1 MNHLFTSPS
10 LGSLW
15 VCVAIAIASSSISI
29 TITQTEIFA
38 PFRRWSE
45 KLGHMIGYLFQC
57 FYCINHWVIGL
68 GIFIYQPTII
78 TSGHLLVDLVVSA
91 FFTLTLS
98 VLVSGLMFQAFLA
111 AVAKRAREVEMKE
124 ILAKSKAG

>member
-1 MNHLFTSPS
+1 MNQLFTSS
-10 LGSLW
+10 HLGSLW

-38 PFRRWSE
+38 PFRRCSE
-45 KLGHMIGYLFQC
+45 RLGHMIGYLFQC
-57 FYCINHWVIGL
+57 FYYINHWVIGL

-78 TSGHLLVDLVVSA
+78 TSGNLLVDLVVSA

-98 VLVSGLMFQAFLA
+98 VLVSGLMFSAFLTA
-111 AVAKRAREVEMKE
+111 IAKRTREAEIKEM
-124 ILAKSKAG
+124 LAKSKAG